1 MLFNVP
7 FAIWLGIAALI
18 SLVAT
23 MSFGVAMFYFK
34 KKVFKVHRIF
44 AYLTIIIVI
53 IHVIFAILLW
63 FYGLVI

>member
-1 MLFNVP
+1 MLFDVP

-18 SLVAT
+18 SFLAT
-23 MSFGVAMFYFK
+23 MSFGIAMFYFK
-34 KKVFKVHRIF
+34 KKVFKLHRIF

-63 FYGLVI
+63 FYGFVI